1 MSKLK
6 KFDCSK
12 AENHLTHNLLF
23 IGRNAQKVQN
33 KSRNTDPTI
42 TSFLQEALEA
52 YIKCD
57 NYLFQKLPIDNQF
70 LSFVSSIDPT
80 AILCCSKKTLEP
92 LLKRCL
98 HIGKILLN
106 EEIVAMDYERK
117 CCLTMVPGHLT
128 PGESTRAHVW

>member
-1 MSKLK
+1 MK
-6 KFDCSK
+6 KIDCSK
-12 AENHLTHNLLF
+12 AENHLTRNLLF

-33 KSRNTDPTI
+33 KSRDIDPTI

-106 EEIVAMDYERK
+106 EETVAMDYERK